1 MPYLEVIIVWI
12 NICVKLDLFVAVDV
26 LLLLLISQLPFT
38 LVLKFAEVHQLAD
51 WYVCIFSDDDQV
63 EPGVLCAS

>member
-1 MPYLEVIIVWI
+1 
-12 NICVKLDLFVAVDV
+12 VDV